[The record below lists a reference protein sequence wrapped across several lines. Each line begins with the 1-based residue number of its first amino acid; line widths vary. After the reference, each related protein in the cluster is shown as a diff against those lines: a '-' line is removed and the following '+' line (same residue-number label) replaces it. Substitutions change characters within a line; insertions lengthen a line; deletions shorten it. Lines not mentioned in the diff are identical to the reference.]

1 VASPEQDIEQVIHRL
16 DVGIRQLKVQYDM
29 FFAGAQPREP
39 VELRAELEK
48 LIKQASNLAV
58 QKYALRFHF
67 NALVSRYNRMSEM
80 WSRSVRNLEEG
91 GRRPPAVVEPELHHE
106 KLLARCRVGDAD
118 REQQDLRRLHDRYI
132 RAREAVGQTGAP
144 LPFERFVA
152 GIASQTRKLKS
163 EGAKGVEL
171 RLVQRGDK
179 VQLRARPAR

>member
-1 VASPEQDIEQVIHRL
+1 
-16 DVGIRQLKVQYDM
+16 
-29 FFAGAQPREP
+29 
-39 VELRAELEK
+39 
-48 LIKQASNLAV
+48 
-58 QKYALRFHF
+58 
-67 NALVSRYNRMSEM
+67 MSEM